1 MAVLVGFLY
10 KNLGVTLA
18 FPLHLLSPTVSEANR
33 EGRTD
38 YYRYYIVCSSDSIKP
53 LYNRNYIKN
62 IAKHLFKRYEII
74 VNKLL
79 SKNEVEVQI

>member
-1 MAVLVGFLY
+1 MAVLVGFPY

-38 YYRYYIVCSSDSIKP
+38 Y
-53 LYNRNYIKN
+53 
-62 IAKHLFKRYEII
+62 
-74 VNKLL
+74 
-79 SKNEVEVQI
+79 